1 MLKTRLIPVLLL
13 KDGLLIRSERFS
25 VHQFIGDPYHEVLR
39 YNEWC
44 VDELIYLDI
53 SRGDRYERGRHDIK
67 IKQMAN
73 VLDLLGTI
81 SSTCF
86 VPLTFGGR
94 IRTLED
100 IRLRLS
106 LGADKVSINT
116 QAVDDPPFIRRA
128 AEAYGSQCIVV
139 CIDYRRGPD
148 GAAKV
153 FVEGGRRETAWEPV
167 SWAREAQRHGAGE
180 ILLQA
185 MDRDGTAEG
194 FDADMVRRV
203 ADAVDIPV
211 IALGGAGEYRHFA
224 DVVREGHAAAVAAA
238 NIFHFKELSD
248 RYAKREM
255 KKHRVPI
262 REI

>member
-25 VHQFIGDPYHEVLR
+25 IHQFIGDPYHEVLR

-53 SRGDRYERGRHDIK
+53 SRADHYELGRHDIK
-67 IKQMAN
+67 VKQMNN
-73 VLDLLGTI
+73 VLDLLGVI
-81 SSTCF
+81 SRSCF

-116 QAVDDPPFIRRA
+116 QALSEPHFIQQA
-128 AEAYGSQCIVV
+128 AEAFGSQCIVV
-139 CIDYRRGPD
+139 CVDYRRRSD
-148 GAAKV
+148 GVARV
-153 FVEGGRRETAWEPV
+153 YMDGGRQETDRDPVAW
-167 SWAREAQRHGAGE
+167 SRQAQKLGAGE

-185 MDRDGTAEG
+185 MDRDGTAQGYEV
-194 FDADMVRRV
+194 DMVRQV
-203 ADAVDIPV
+203 ADAVSIPV
-211 IALGGAGEYRHFA
+211 IALGGAGEYRHFVE
-224 DVVREGHAAAVAAA
+224 VVRDGHAAAVAAA
-238 NIFHFKELSD
+238 NIFHFRELSD

-255 KKHRVPI
+255 KRCHIAV
-262 REI
+262 REA